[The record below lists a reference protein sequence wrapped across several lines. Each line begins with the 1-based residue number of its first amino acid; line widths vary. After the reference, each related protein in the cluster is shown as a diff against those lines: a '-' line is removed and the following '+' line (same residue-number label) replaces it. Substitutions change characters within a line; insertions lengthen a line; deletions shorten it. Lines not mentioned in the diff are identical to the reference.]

1 MTKFF
6 YSRFGLFLFL
16 FSFFYLVQYHD
27 ALAQSGALT
36 PEQRAQ
42 LERELA
48 ELENQ
53 ISAQQKILDDR
64 KQQSVSLERD
74 IAILNADINKAKLSI
89 KARNLSIEKLSDE
102 IKQKERVIGVL
113 SAKLDRERESLSQ
126 LVRKTN
132 EIDDYSLVEFALT
145 NKTIS
150 DFFADADSFKTI
162 KNSLHTSLGVVQ
174 ETRDDT
180 KEEKETLEGKREE
193 QVELLKIQELEKKKI
208 ERQEAEKKQ
217 ILQQSRGLEK
227 EYQKILTQKQQSASE
242 IRRQLFELRGSDP
255 IPFEV
260 AYNYAKDVEKKIGVR
275 AAFLLGIITTE
286 SNLGKNV
293 GTGNWRTDMHPTRD
307 APIFEKIAA
316 KLGANPDTLPVSK
329 KPWYG
334 WGGAMGPAQFIPSTW
349 VLYEEKVSEITG
361 SSPANPWNPR
371 DAFTASGLLLRD
383 NGAAKG
389 GRANERLAA
398 LRYLAGWVNATK
410 PAYAFYGNEVMD
422 WADKYQRQIDILE
435 GRN

>member
-1 MTKFF
+1 MFRIITKIIILGAFVLLLPVT
-6 YSRFGLFLFL
+6 SSAQVPTTSGL
-16 FSFFYLVQYHD
+16 S
-27 ALAQSGALT
+27 
-36 PEQRAQ
+36 PERRAE

-48 ELENQ
+48 SIEGQ
-53 ISAQQKILDDR
+53 IANQQKILDDR
-64 KQQSVSLERD
+64 KKQSVSLERD
-74 IAILNADINKAKLSI
+74 VAILNADISKAKLSI
-89 KARNLSIEKLSDE
+89 KARNLAIEKLSDE
-102 IKQKERVIGVL
+102 IRQKEKVINVL

-126 LVRKTN
+126 IIRKTY
-132 EIDDYSLVEFALT
+132 EIDNYSLVEFALT
-145 NKTIS
+145 NETVS
-150 DFFADADSFKTI
+150 EFFIDVDSFDSVKE
-162 KNSLHTSLGVVQ
+162 SLQASLGIVE

-180 KEEKETLEGKREE
+180 KDQKTVLEDKRSE
-193 QVELLKIQELEKKKI
+193 QVELRSIQELEKKKI
-208 ERQEAEKKQ
+208 ERQEAEKKE
-217 ILQQSRGLEK
+217 ILKESKGLEK
-227 EYQKILTQKQQSASE
+227 EYQKVLTEKQQSAAQ
-242 IRRQLFELRGSDP
+242 IRKQLFELRGSDP
-255 IPFEV
+255 IPFET
-260 AYNYAKDVEKKIGVR
+260 AYNYAKDVEAKTGVR

-349 VLYEEKVSEITG
+349 VLYEDKVTQMTG
-361 SSPANPWNPR
+361 VSPANPWNPR
-371 DAFTASGLLLRD
+371 DAFFASGLLLKD

-410 PAYAFYGNEVMD
+410 PSYAFYGNEVLD
-422 WADKYQRQIDILE
+422 WADKYQKQINILE
-435 GRN
+435 GK